1 MAANVLGE
9 VRDSRT
15 AVQAFGRRT
24 AEERGRFMDEWGED
38 ESIGNKRARLARNFV
53 QRRER
58 FSANQSYDNTSYEDS
73 RYSGRDRRDR
83 DMEDRDGH
91 RMRDSSRHRSSQRDE
106 SRNKPPSYVNSQ
118 QGTSVPSTVH
128 LQQSTSG
135 ESTQRSEELLS
146 D

>member
-106 SRNKPPSYVNSQ
+106 SRNKPPAYVN
-118 QGTSVPSTVH
+118 

-135 ESTQRSEELLS
+135 ESSGERSESLLPENNM
-146 D
+146 